1 MPAAPPPIITIS
13 FRFMLASDWVVPGS
27 NGWVGQDGLG
37 RLEESKGRKA
47 MNFPGFIYSMRRY

>member
-27 NGWVGQDGLG
+27 NGWAGEDGLG
-37 RLEESKGRKA
+37 RFGGIVVKKGDE
-47 MNFPGFIYSMRRY
+47 FPWLHISYA

>member
-27 NGWVGQDGLG
+27 NGWAGEDGLG
-37 RLEESKGRKA
+37 RFGGIVVKKGDE
-47 MNFPGFIYSMRRY
+47 FPWLHI